1 MNDEKLKEEVRKAC
15 EILKNGGII
24 LYPTDTIWGIGCD
37 ATNEA
42 AVKRVYELKHREDSK
57 AMLVLLDDV
66 GKLASYVEVPDV
78 AYELLEVNDKPMTI
92 IYPNAKNLAKNLIAQ
107 DRTIGI
113 RITSEIFTKSLLY
126 RFRKPIVSTGLGCG
140 EAVPAKVED
149 AVGLLREAVER
160 QLVEP
165 EDVPPVLRRVNF
177 VIEDDEY
184 ILLRRGVVHLEV
196 RKVVGFYLQLPEAD
210 HLVAGSD
217 GFVPFG
223 LADPL
228 LRIDVQFGERGVSHR
243 LGYAAV
249 VRGGRHVLQ
258 QADVILDLLFDERE
272 EELAI
277 HLPGQARVREVGGEG
292 NIAEQIHGIQIEPCA
307 HDQHLGYQAGFG
319 LEIDRRL
326 VELIEYLVAERNA
339 AEKELPDRLQ
349 ILHLRIPRVC
359 VHVAPYAVVDPLVS
373 FAQGT
378 DRLVRRYGNRAPD
391 TAVAGIAYQIS
402 VNTPGAHQEFFFVV
416 EEFVRRDRG
425 VGILFQVGAGTQ
437 YCT

>member
-1 MNDEKLKEEVRKAC
+1 MPLAHERLALHHQHVGITVDHIVVVHAFALQPVCIFVFGRADAFVRFCRVREVEQR
-15 EILKNGGII
+15 G
-24 LYPTDTIWGIGCD
+24 DMR
-37 ATNEA
+37 
-42 AVKRVYELKHREDSK
+42 RVVELLPVLHQERIARHVVLGAREPLP
-57 AMLVLLDDV
+57 A
-66 GKLASYVEVPDV
+66 PDV
-78 AYELLEVNDKPMTI
+78 F
-92 IYPNAKNLAKNLIAQ
+92 
-107 DRTIGI
+107 
-113 RITSEIFTKSLLY
+113 RIVLVIE
-126 RFRKPIVSTGLGCG
+126 RLGCG

-165 EDVPPVLRRVNF
+165 EDVPPVLRRINF

-416 EEFVRRDRG
+416 EEFVGRDRG